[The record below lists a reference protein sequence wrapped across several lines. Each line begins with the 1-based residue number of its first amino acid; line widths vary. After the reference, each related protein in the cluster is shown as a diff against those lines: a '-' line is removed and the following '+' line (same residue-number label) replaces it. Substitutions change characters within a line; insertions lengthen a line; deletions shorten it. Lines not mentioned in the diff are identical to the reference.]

1 MIASTHHQSWIFFLP
16 LARQASLLKDDLL
29 DPVDQLLDDPE
40 LIELVRQ
47 CLAARCPKSTRT
59 GREGIAPDRLLRCCV
74 LKHLKGWS
82 FRDLERELR
91 SNLIY
96 RRFTHYDA
104 EATPD
109 FTTFSRLFALL
120 GPTITEKIHARVVQV
135 ARAEGVAQGRKLRS
149 DTTVVET
156 NIHYPTDSS
165 LLGDGIRVLS
175 RGLARIAAQCKSG
188 ALEVVNHARTVKH
201 RLLEI
206 SRAAKSLTP
215 ANQRRMKKSYEK
227 LMALTRQVVR
237 QAGKV
242 IQRWKKGK
250 LPVVGSVVSVETQ
263 MARLQHFLPWVE
275 KVIKQTQERVFR
287 GNRHAP
293 DKVLSLFE
301 PHSEVIRKGKAHK
314 PNEFGRLVRLDEV
327 ENGIV
332 SGYHVLEGNAAD
344 TGCFLPAV
352 KQHQSYFGRAPAM
365 ATADR
370 GFFSAKNEREGK
382 ALGVKHVAL
391 PARGRLSRKRAKHQE
406 QRWFKRALHWRAGI
420 EATISHL
427 KHPFSMARAL
437 YKGERGF
444 ERYVGWSVIT
454 KNLFSLA
461 RWQECRKQKQRK
473 SHEQVDG
480 ILGPAAQTTR

>member
-1 MIASTHHQSWIFFLP
+1 MIASTHHPSWLFFLP

-40 LIELVRQ
+40 LVELVRQ
-47 CLAARCPKSTRT
+47 RLARRYPKSSCT

-82 FRDLERELR
+82 FRGLERELR

-104 EATPD
+104 EATPGHSA
-109 FTTFSRLFALL
+109 FSRLFALL
-120 GPTITEKIHARVVQV
+120 GPSVTKEIHARVVQV
-135 ARAEGVAQGRKLRS
+135 ACEQGVAQGRKLRS
-149 DTTVVET
+149 DTTVVES

-175 RGLARIAAQCKSG
+175 RGLAKIAAHCKSG
-188 ALEVVNHARTVKH
+188 ALEVVNHARSVKH

-206 SRAAKSLTP
+206 SRAAKSLTRT
-215 ANQRRMKKSYEK
+215 NQRRMKKSYKK
-227 LMALTRQVVR
+227 LMALTRQVVG

-250 LPVVGSVVSVETQ
+250 LPVVGSVVSVQTQ
-263 MARLQHFLPWVE
+263 IAQLQHFLPLVE
-275 KVIKQTQERVFR
+275 KVIKQTKERVFR

-293 DKVLSLFE
+293 GKVLSLFE

-332 SGYHVLEGNAAD
+332 SGYQVLEGNAAD
-344 TGCFLPAV
+344 TGCFLPAI
-352 KQHQSYFGRAPAM
+352 KQHQSYFGRAPDL

-370 GFFSAKNEREGK
+370 GFFSAKNEREAK
-382 ALGVKHVAL
+382 ELGVKHVAL
-391 PARGRLSRKRAKHQE
+391 PARGRLSRKRAQHQE
-406 QRWFKRALHWRAGI
+406 QRWFKRALRWRAGI

-437 YKGERGF
+437 YKGEHGF

-454 KNLFSLA
+454 KNLFSIA
-461 RWQECRKQKQRK
+461 RWQERRKQQQRTN
-473 SHEQVDG
+473 HEQVDG
-480 ILGPAAQTTR
+480 LLGPAP